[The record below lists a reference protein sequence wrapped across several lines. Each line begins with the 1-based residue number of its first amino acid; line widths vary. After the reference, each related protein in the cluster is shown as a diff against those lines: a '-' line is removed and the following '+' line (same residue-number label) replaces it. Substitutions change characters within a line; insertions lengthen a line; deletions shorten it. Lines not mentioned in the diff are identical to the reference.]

1 MLNLHSYSLDPAAF
15 FKAYFSSVG
24 PPAAK
29 IYNVN
34 ICPRVK
40 VMLLSVKF
48 NNVHI
53 YAADKHVKCE
63 RCV

>member
-1 MLNLHSYSLDPAAF
+1 MLNLHSYGLDLAAF
-15 FKAYFSSVG
+15 FKACFSSVG
-24 PPAAK
+24 LPAAK
-29 IYNVN
+29 IYNEN

-53 YAADKHVKCE
+53 YPADKHVKCK

>member
-1 MLNLHSYSLDPAAF
+1 MLNLRSYGLDLAAF

-34 ICPRVK
+34 VCPRVK

-53 YAADKHVKCE
+53 YPADKHVKCK